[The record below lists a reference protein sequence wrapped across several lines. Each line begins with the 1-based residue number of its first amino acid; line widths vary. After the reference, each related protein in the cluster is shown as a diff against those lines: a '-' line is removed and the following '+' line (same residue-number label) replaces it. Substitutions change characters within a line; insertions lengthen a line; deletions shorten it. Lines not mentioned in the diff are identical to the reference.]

1 MNFLALFDSIAM
13 RYYKHLQRTDE
24 TRSLD
29 FYYVLEW

>member
-13 RYYKHLQRTDE
+13 RYYRADE
-24 TRSLD
+24 TCSPD